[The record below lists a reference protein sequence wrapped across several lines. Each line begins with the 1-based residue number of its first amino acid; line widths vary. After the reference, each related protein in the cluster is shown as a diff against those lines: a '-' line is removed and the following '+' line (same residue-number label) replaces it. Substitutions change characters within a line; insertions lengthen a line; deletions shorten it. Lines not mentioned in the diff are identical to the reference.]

1 MISCPRSEC
10 LPKSASGRLRSVRAM
25 ASAAGESG
33 TCHASDN
40 SFEGSPRDAG
50 SEKDSMDGISILN
63 DSFPAHKSSI
73 INMSFAGC
81 GFLGIYHLGAATTF
95 QKHGK
100 SFLHQVDRF
109 AGASAGA
116 LVASVL
122 AIKGDD
128 TEILK
133 VRTTLFKW
141 FFNLKERYPQHSILI
156 FKVELYDIL

>member
-133 VRTTLFKW
+133 VRTTLFK
-141 FFNLKERYPQHSILI
+141 
-156 FKVELYDIL
+156 